1 MMLIKTFLYQEGC
14 PIAQTL
20 EAVIDKKFGFFES
33 KFLFLFLFKCAFICC
48 EIFSEKQNMKL
59 T

>member
-20 EAVIDKKFGFFES
+20 EAVIDKNLGFSRANFYFYFCLNAHLFAA
-33 KFLFLFLFKCAFICC
+33 KIFLKNKI
-48 EIFSEKQNMKL
+48 
-59 T
+59 